1 MKAGTLINMD
11 EARKSRTVRVINTTR
26 GTVVGDKITV
36 ADRPISRFIGLLGTS
51 SLGPGSGLL
60 IHPSQGVHTIGMT
73 FPIDVIFLDRNW
85 RVLEVRES
93 LKPFRVTSLNWRA
106 ANVLELPVSSIK
118 TSSTE
123 VNDQISIQGS
133 EE

>member
-1 MKAGTLINMD
+1 MA
-11 EARKSRTVRVINTTR
+11 
-26 GTVVGDKITV
+26 
-36 ADRPISRFIGLLGTS
+36 
-51 SLGPGSGLL
+51 
-60 IHPSQGVHTIGMT
+60 

-106 ANVLELPVSSIK
+106 SNVLELPVSSIK
-118 TSSTE
+118 TSSTQ
-123 VNDQISIQGS
+123 VNDQMSIETP